1 MKEWGLI
8 QMTGRYPSKLH
19 KFTPFFLYEHINN
32 NKQRKEKEAK
42 TKENQQH
49 TNSLLYIFVNKSE

>member
-8 QMTGRYPSKLH
+8 QMIGSQPSKAE

-32 NKQRKEKEAK
+32 NEQRKEKEAK
-42 TKENQQH
+42 RKENQQH
-49 TNSLLYIFVNKSE
+49 TLS